1 MSLQR
6 NTVDWTDGNGQ
17 VWVRRVPDCASG
29 GGEGMIGFNMLQDAA
44 KAEREGNRPLADF
57 WRKRAAH
64 WFRWEASNG

>member
-6 NTVDWTDGNGQ
+6 NM
-17 VWVRRVPDCASG
+17 ALSL
-29 GGEGMIGFNMLQDAA
+29 LQDAA

-64 WFRWEASNG
+64 WFRWEASHG